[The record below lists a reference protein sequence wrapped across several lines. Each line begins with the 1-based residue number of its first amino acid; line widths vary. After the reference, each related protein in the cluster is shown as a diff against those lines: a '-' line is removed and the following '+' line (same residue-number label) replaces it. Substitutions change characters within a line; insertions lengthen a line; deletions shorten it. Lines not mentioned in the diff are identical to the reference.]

1 MLFKVLQTSKVGPKE
16 TQSVSLQII
25 EQIARICT
33 IIWCFGNQY
42 DILGAQNL
50 QMHNLYLS
58 VHLFL
63 GIGSL
68 MVVETKRG
76 SSSLLLAPFLPPPC
90 RQTNQTAKSITL
102 QLKTLPKAQR
112 TRGLSSS

>member
-63 GIGSL
+63 GNGSL
-68 MVVETKRG
+68 MVVEASDG
-76 SSSLLLAPFLPPPC
+76 
-90 RQTNQTAKSITL
+90 
-102 QLKTLPKAQR
+102 
-112 TRGLSSS
+112 G

>member
-25 EQIARICT
+25 ELQIARICT
-33 IIWCFGNQY
+33 ITWCFGNQY

-63 GIGSL
+63 GNGSL
-68 MVVETKRG
+68 MVVEASDG
-76 SSSLLLAPFLPPPC
+76 
-90 RQTNQTAKSITL
+90 
-102 QLKTLPKAQR
+102 
-112 TRGLSSS
+112 G